1 MIINFRVH
9 EISRGRILGYNKSEV
24 AGIQFKE
31 DICSLMIMGMYVM
44 LYRWI
49 HNLVAAL
56 KTDRDFLVRDA
67 ALFHSVAT
75 PMNFVFRAA
84 SILQG
89 YFFFNACLFG
99 LVGNGVAIILSC
111 HDLFVTPQTQEAQVL
126 RVKIAKPSTAASYTS
141 VFDFCA
147 GRCRHNS
154 ESVVHE
160 NAYLSDFHHCFS
172 LPSNSSGANYTQL
185 EARLGGINVV
195 IGKQGESCDSACKSN
210 GQSCVLNKL
219 LVLNHCDMSWVKRG
233 TDEKFDMVEGV
244 KVNEEGVVARERGV
258 FLFMR
263 KYMGCK
269 GACLARIGTDQP
281 AEVVEDAPRHL
292 ETLPVCLVYV
302 WKLSWCLDS
311 RACRIVITFVN
322 FANVTVSVSSWSIPA
337 LRFCC
342 ELSISAIVDWLS
354 T

>member
-1 MIINFRVH
+1 
-9 EISRGRILGYNKSEV
+9 
-24 AGIQFKE
+24 
-31 DICSLMIMGMYVM
+31 MYAM
-44 LYRWI
+44 LYQWI

-99 LVGNGVAIILSC
+99 LVGNGVAFILSF

-126 RVKIAKPSTAASYTS
+126 RVKIAKPSTAVSYTS

-195 IGKQGESCDSACKSN
+195 IGKQGESCDSACKSY

-219 LVLNHCDMSWVKRG
+219 LVLNQCDM
-233 TDEKFDMVEGV
+233 
-244 KVNEEGVVARERGV
+244 
-258 FLFMR
+258 
-263 KYMGCK
+263 
-269 GACLARIGTDQP
+269 
-281 AEVVEDAPRHL
+281 
-292 ETLPVCLVYV
+292 
-302 WKLSWCLDS
+302 
-311 RACRIVITFVN
+311 
-322 FANVTVSVSSWSIPA
+322 
-337 LRFCC
+337 
-342 ELSISAIVDWLS
+342 
-354 T
+354 

>member
-1 MIINFRVH
+1 
-9 EISRGRILGYNKSEV
+9 
-24 AGIQFKE
+24 
-31 DICSLMIMGMYVM
+31 MIMGMYAM
-44 LYRWI
+44 LYQWI

-67 ALFHSVAT
+67 TLFHSVAT

-89 YFFFNACLFG
+89 
-99 LVGNGVAIILSC
+99 
-111 HDLFVTPQTQEAQVL
+111 
-126 RVKIAKPSTAASYTS
+126 VKISKPSTAVSYTS

-195 IGKQGESCDSACKSN
+195 IGKQGESCDSACKSY

-219 LVLNHCDMSWVKRG
+219 LVLNQCDI
-233 TDEKFDMVEGV
+233 
-244 KVNEEGVVARERGV
+244 
-258 FLFMR
+258 MR

-269 GACLARIGTDQP
+269 GACLASIGTDQP

-292 ETLPVCLVYV
+292 EHACILEHNHCFPVMVHFGIPGDFAHVLSVCVEILLV
-302 WKLSWCLDS
+302 S
-311 RACRIVITFVN
+311 
-322 FANVTVSVSSWSIPA
+322 
-337 LRFCC
+337 
-342 ELSISAIVDWLS
+342 
-354 T
+354 